1 MSGIRINEAITAPFM
16 SLIEPDGS
24 RWREVTL
31 DFARTRARDLK
42 LDLVEINAHSN
53 PPTCKIMEAAPWI
66 AQTERGKQ
74 ERIRYDRRWRLA
86 ARVIEAAR
94 VVSKGQA
101 PVGKAEEWEWL
112 RGALAA
118 WDAFNTAPPDPPP
131 AAAKVAVGGK
141 P

>member
-1 MSGIRINEAITAPFM
+1 MAGIRINKAITAHFL

-31 DFARTRARDLK
+31 DFALTRARDLK
-42 LDLVEINAHSN
+42 LDLVEINAYSN

-66 AQTERGKQ
+66 ARIEKGKQ

-94 VVSKGQA
+94 VIRNHDAQLDDAIK
-101 PVGKAEEWEWL
+101 
-112 RGALAA
+112 A
-118 WDAFNTAPPDPPP
+118 WDAFNTASPDPPP
-131 AAAKVAVGGK
+131 AAAKVKASG
-141 P
+141 